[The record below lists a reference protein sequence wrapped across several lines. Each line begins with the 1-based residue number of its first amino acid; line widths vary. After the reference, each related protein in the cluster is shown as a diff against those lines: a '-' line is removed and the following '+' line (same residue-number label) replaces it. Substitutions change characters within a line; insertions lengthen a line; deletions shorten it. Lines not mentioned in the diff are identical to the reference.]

1 MKNRISDGFLASL
14 TVGFP
19 NIAYILIHMS
29 IIIFIAS
36 ALTIGFVGTKMAGF
50 ADQLA
55 DRTGLGEAMAGA
67 VLLGASTSIPG
78 ITASVVSA
86 IDGFPSMSLSNAFG
100 GIAAQTAFLAIAD
113 ISYRKVNLEHAAASV
128 ENMMQ
133 GSLLIAL
140 LGILFLALSAP
151 EFSFWG
157 IHPATPVLLI
167 AYIGGTRLIYKSR
180 ENPMWFPRKTEETRM
195 DVPDEDNKTKS
206 LSRMWISF
214 LLSAALII
222 AAGWFITKSAEDIAA
237 SAGLNH
243 SFVGAVL
250 IAISTSLPE
259 LVTSVAAVRRGALTL
274 AVGGVL
280 GGNVFDTLFAA
291 MADVAYRDGSIYAA
305 ATSKEFTIIGA
316 AVTMT
321 SVLLLGLLRRE
332 KKGFANIGFESSLI
346 IIIYLVSI
354 LLISFNQ

>member
-1 MKNRISDGFLASL
+1 
-14 TVGFP
+14 
-19 NIAYILIHMS
+19 MS
-29 IIIFIAS
+29 IFIFIAS
-36 ALTIGFVGTKMAGF
+36 ALVIGYVGSKMARY
-50 ADQLA
+50 ADELA
-55 DRTGLGEAMAGA
+55 DRTGLGEAITGA

-86 IDGFPSMSLSNAFG
+86 IDGFPAMALSNAFG

-113 ISYRKVNLEHAAASV
+113 IAYRKVNLEHAAASV

-140 LGILFLALSAP
+140 LGVLFLALSGP
-151 EFSFWG
+151 QFSIWS
-157 IHPATPVLLI
+157 IHPATPILLLS
-167 AYIGGTRLIYKSR
+167 YIGGTRLIYKNR

-195 DVPDEDNKTKS
+195 DIPDERNKLKS
-206 LSRMWISF
+206 LPRMWISF
-214 LLSAALII
+214 LISAVVII
-222 AAGWFITKSAEDIAA
+222 VAGWFLTKASEDIAKQ
-237 SAGLNH
+237 AGLNH
-243 SFVGAVL
+243 SFVGAVM
-250 IAISTSLPE
+250 IAITTSLPE

-291 MADVAYRDGSIYAA
+291 MADIAYQKGSIYGA
-305 ATSKEFTIIGA
+305 ATSKEFIIIGA

-346 IIIYLVSI
+346 IVIYLVSVF
-354 LLISFNQ
+354 LISFTQ

>member
-1 MKNRISDGFLASL
+1 MTLWHTAGFTKIL
-14 TVGFP
+14 
-19 NIAYILIHMS
+19 YIKRQMP
-29 IIIFIAS
+29 IIIFIVS
-36 ALTIGFVGTKMAGF
+36 AIVIGFVGFKMAEF
-50 ADQLA
+50 ADELA
-55 DRTGLGEAMAGA
+55 DRTGLGEAIVGA

-86 IDGFPSMSLSNAFG
+86 IDGFPTMALSNAFG
-100 GIAAQTAFLAIAD
+100 GIAAQTAFLAVAD
-113 ISYRKVNLEHAAASV
+113 ITYRKINLEHAAASV

-140 LGILFLALSAP
+140 LGILFLALSGP
-151 EFSFWG
+151 QISFWG
-157 IHPATPVLLI
+157 IHPATPILLLS
-167 AYIGGTRLIYKSR
+167 YIGGTRLIYKNR
-180 ENPMWFPRKTEETRM
+180 ENPMWIPRKTDETRM
-195 DVPDEDNKTKS
+195 DVPDENNKMKS

-214 LLSAALII
+214 LISAVLII
-222 AAGWFITKSAEDIAA
+222 AAGWFLTKSAEDIAKL
-237 SAGLNH
+237 AGLNH

-250 IAISTSLPE
+250 IAVTTSLPE

-291 MADVAYRDGSIYAA
+291 MADVAYREGSIYGA
-305 ATSKEFTIIGA
+305 ATSKEFIIIGA

-346 IIIYLVSI
+346 ILIYLISV
-354 LLISFNQ
+354 LLISLNQ